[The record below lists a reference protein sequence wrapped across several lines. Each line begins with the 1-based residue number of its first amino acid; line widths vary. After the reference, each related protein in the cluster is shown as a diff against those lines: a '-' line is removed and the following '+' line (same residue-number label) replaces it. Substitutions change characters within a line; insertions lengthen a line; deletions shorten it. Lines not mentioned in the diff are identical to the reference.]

1 MTFKNQMEK
10 AIKEY
15 LAPLGF
21 KYNAKKYAYIR
32 YFNEDLTQSISY
44 ADENHYR
51 KHYYFLRTSATVTSN
66 LLNIILYEVTD
77 GLMDYRGGRESPAYL
92 NTLDGKEVIHAE
104 FIGERTMEEN
114 IAAFDRVYKEDV
126 LQVFDKFKTTKDV
139 FLCPLREEFFNPY
152 NRPYVRYYVPIALF
166 FNSEFDKAFEYI
178 QERLDVEYK
187 MIERFGPH
195 ESATQTINIYEAI
208 RKNLKQ
214 WIAERRQF
222 KIDDEYLP
230 IFNEQEAN
238 SLSESLQKMKSIV
251 GKLLKNE

>member
-1 MTFKNQMEK
+1 MTYKREIEK
-10 AIKEY
+10 AIKGY
-15 LAPLGF
+15 LAPFGY
-21 KYNAKKYAYIR
+21 KYNVKDDEFIKKI
-32 YFNEDLTQSISY
+32 NDDLTQTICY
-44 ADENHYR
+44 ADATRGR
-51 KHYYFLRTSATVTSN
+51 KQYHLLTVISTVSSN
-66 LLNIILYEVTD
+66 LLNDVLYQITD
-77 GLMDYRGGRESPAYL
+77 GLMNFRGVCASPAYL
-92 NTLDGKEVIHAE
+92 NTLDGKEVIHTE
-104 FIGERTMEEN
+104 FMGERPMEEN
-114 IAAFDRVYKEDV
+114 IADFDRMYKKDI

-152 NRPYVRYYVPIALF
+152 NRPYVGYYVPLAF
-166 FNSEFDKAFEYI
+166 YFNSEFDKAFEYI
-178 QERLDVEYK
+178 QERLDIEYK

>member
-1 MTFKNQMEK
+1 MTYKREIEK
-10 AIKEY
+10 AIKSY

-21 KYNAKKYAYIR
+21 KYNAKKYAYVKKV
-32 YFNEDLTQSISY
+32 NEDLTQMIRCS
-44 ADENHYR
+44 EETHYR
-51 KHYYFLRTSATVTSN
+51 KQYFYLRISATVSSN
-66 LLNIILYEVTD
+66 LLNEILYQVTD
-77 GLMDYRGGRESPAYL
+77 GIMDYRGECESPAYL
-92 NTLDGKEVIHAE
+92 NTLDGKEVIHTE
-104 FIGERTMEEN
+104 FMGERPMEEN
-114 IAAFDRVYKEDV
+114 IADFDRMYKKEV
-126 LQVFDKFKTTKDV
+126 LQVFAKFKTTKDV

-152 NRPYVRYYVPIALF
+152 NRPYVGYYVPLAF
-166 FNSEFDKAFEYI
+166 YFNSEFDKAFEYI
-178 QERLDVEYK
+178 QERIDIEYK

-238 SLSESLQKMKSIV
+238 SLSKSLQKMKSIV

>member
-77 GLMDYRGGRESPAYL
+77 GLMDYRGGRESPAY
-92 NTLDGKEVIHAE
+92 
-104 FIGERTMEEN
+104 
-114 IAAFDRVYKEDV
+114 
-126 LQVFDKFKTTKDV
+126 
-139 FLCPLREEFFNPY
+139 
-152 NRPYVRYYVPIALF
+152 
-166 FNSEFDKAFEYI
+166 
-178 QERLDVEYK
+178 
-187 MIERFGPH
+187 
-195 ESATQTINIYEAI
+195 
-208 RKNLKQ
+208 
-214 WIAERRQF
+214 
-222 KIDDEYLP
+222 
-230 IFNEQEAN
+230 
-238 SLSESLQKMKSIV
+238 
-251 GKLLKNE
+251 

>member
-92 NTLDGKEVIHAE
+92 NTLDGKEVIHTE
-104 FIGERTMEEN
+104 FMGERPMEEN
-114 IAAFDRVYKEDV
+114 IADFDRMYKKEV

-152 NRPYVRYYVPIALF
+152 NRPYVWYYVPLAF
-166 FNSEFDKAFEYI
+166 YFNSEFDKAFEYI
-178 QERLDVEYK
+178 QERLDIEYK

>member
-10 AIKEY
+10 AIKEH

-92 NTLDGKEVIHAE
+92 NTLDGKEVIHTE
-104 FIGERTMEEN
+104 FMGERPMEEN
-114 IAAFDRVYKEDV
+114 IADFDR
-126 LQVFDKFKTTKDV
+126 DV

-152 NRPYVRYYVPIALF
+152 NRPYVGYYVPLAF
-166 FNSEFDKAFEYI
+166 YFNSEFDKAFEYI
-178 QERLDVEYK
+178 QERLDIEYK

-230 IFNEQEAN
+230 AIQD
-238 SLSESLQKMKSIV
+238 
-251 GKLLKNE
+251 